1 LQAIVKNF
9 KELRQEVE
17 KTRLALY
24 NKFDLEN
31 VGTDGYKQR
40 MPKFVREAGNKLGI
54 LKDEI
59 TLAQNS
65 YTQILMYFGEETDE
79 RKQMNSM
86 AFFGIFKTFVT
97 SYKKARDEN
106 RKWNEAR
113 NARQKRLEV
122 KTYSLSFLMDDDDD
136 DVTYKN
142 NKCA

>member
-1 LQAIVKNF
+1 
-9 KELRQEVE
+9 
-17 KTRLALY
+17 
-24 NKFDLEN
+24 
-31 VGTDGYKQR
+31 
-40 MPKFVREAGNKLGI
+40 MPKFVREAGNKLAI

-122 KTYSLSFLMDDDDD
+122 NILLPLLIFYSMMIIEELTNMGL
-136 DVTYKN
+136 
-142 NKCA
+142 NKK